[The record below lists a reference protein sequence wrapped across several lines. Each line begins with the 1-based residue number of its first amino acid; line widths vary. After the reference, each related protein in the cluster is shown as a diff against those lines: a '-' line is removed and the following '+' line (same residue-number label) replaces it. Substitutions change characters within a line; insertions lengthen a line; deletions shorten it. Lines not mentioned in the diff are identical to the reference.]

1 MAETGGFNMTDNYYM
16 EGPIKTVTV
25 SEDEANICRE
35 GTVTWEKGPVN
46 IFIRNVS
53 PCLIDQSLWAEV
65 QCKDIETHLEIGS
78 VRAVRNIIKEETLQ
92 EKKILENLETLSKE
106 LFSLKHKKERL
117 DLYRYT
123 VEKAFAPTIEEILE
137 KILLD
142 GSMPESYTPQI
153 DMILEEIYRY
163 YLENFAI
170 TEEQKLCYRKLKK
183 YENEMAFNPSLL
195 HKQGGILISM
205 EANKEGVGLLRCG
218 YKLPCT
224 QWRPQHEAHMTDEE
238 KILFIT
244 HGVVWQNTGE
254 DWNDV
259 ELILSTARP
268 SLGLN
273 IVNPGTDELHLRKK
287 TPYERK
293 KIEVM
298 VRDYTVSKTSI
309 SMSSEPP
316 VPSDGGETQFYRV
329 PEKVKIPSGR
339 KPHIIE
345 VNKIEFTGK
354 KEIIAVPELDN
365 KLYLRSLVKNTGTV
379 PVLAGP
385 ISLHREKAFVGK
397 GDLNFTPSGADFYLW
412 WGSEDLVRLER
423 YAEIKDEQATLLQKR
438 KVHYNVNLYIINLTG
453 QTVSFKIQER
463 IPVSELEQIYISVA
477 ELPEGAEKPD
487 KNGFI
492 FIDVT
497 MAPDEEKKLSLSYIV
512 ELDKEVVYRPHDV
525 HMGKVVTC

>member
-1 MAETGGFNMTDNYYM
+1 MTDNYCIDV
-16 EGPIKTVTV
+16 PIKTVTV

-65 QCKDIETHLEIGS
+65 HCKDIETHLEIGS
-78 VRAVRNIIKEETLQ
+78 VRAVRSIIKEETLH
-92 EKKILENLETLSKE
+92 EKKILENLETLSKK

-117 DLYRYT
+117 ERYQYAL
-123 VEKAFAPTIEEILE
+123 EKAFNPTTEDILE

-142 GSMPESYTPQI
+142 GSMPGSYTPQI
-153 DMILEEIYRY
+153 DMILEEIQSY

-170 TEEQKLCYRKLKK
+170 TEEQDLCYRELKK
-183 YENEMAFNPSLL
+183 YQNEMIFNPSLI
-195 HKQGGILISM
+195 HKEGGILISM

-218 YKLPCT
+218 YKVPCT

-273 IVNPGTDELHLRKK
+273 IVNPGADELHLRKK
-287 TPYERK
+287 TPRERK

-298 VRDYTVSKTSI
+298 VRDYTVSKTAV

-345 VNKIEFTGK
+345 VNKIELTGK
-354 KEIIAVPELDN
+354 KEFIAVPELDN
-365 KLYLRSLVKNTGTV
+365 KLYLRSLVKNTGIS

-385 ISLHREKAFVGK
+385 VNLHREKAFVGK
-397 GDLNFTPSGADFYLW
+397 GDLNFIPSGADFYFW

-423 YAEIKDEQATLLQKR
+423 YTDIKDEQATLLQKR
-438 KVHYNVNLYIINLTG
+438 KVYYNVNLYIINLTG

-463 IPVSELEQIYISVA
+463 IPVSELEQISISVIK
-477 ELPEGAEKPD
+477 LPEGAEEPD

-497 MAPDEEKKLSLSYIV
+497 MAPDEEKKLSLYYIV
-512 ELDKEVVYRPHDV
+512 ELDKEVVYTPHDV
-525 HMGKVVTC
+525 HMIGSSTY